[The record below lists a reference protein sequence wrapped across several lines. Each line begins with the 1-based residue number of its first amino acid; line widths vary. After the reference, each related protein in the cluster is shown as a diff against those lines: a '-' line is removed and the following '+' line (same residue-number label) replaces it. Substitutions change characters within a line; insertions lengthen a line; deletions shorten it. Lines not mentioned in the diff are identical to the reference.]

1 MKLIKISFY
10 LVLSL
15 LLLGSSPSLWAK
27 GGEGTKKKVMKTN
40 GTPAA
45 TKFNI
50 NNVST
55 FFSNDGASDLSNT
68 GDAGFQFPIGS
79 GHTVFYESGFLY
91 GGYVNGEWRV
101 SGSTY
106 NRGQV
111 PGRILPDGTGEDPA
125 GPRVR
130 IYRVRRDY
138 KDPAADYSKEITDEG
153 LTKDEIYKQ
162 YDTDWKEWPA
172 DYGAPY
178 EEVNGTPGYQADGD
192 IPGVPGADQTIWFV
206 CNDTDP
212 TQAQKLYGSIGLGI
226 EMQGTIWGYNQQN
239 ALGDA
244 LFRKYLMINKGGNT
258 IDSCY
263 VNMWSDPDLGGDAG
277 DDFAGCDT
285 TLSIGFIY
293 NGDDSDPSYGS
304 YIPASGF
311 DFLQGPIVA
320 GEASDQAIFKGQV
333 RSGYKNMP
341 MTAFYIFTQG
351 VANWGDP
358 TLGNYTNGALRVRNL
373 FQGKNATLGTPFT
386 DPLTGKTTKYCVPGD
401 PVTGQ
406 GWVDGILFPKQDRR
420 MGAVAGPFT
429 LAAGDTQEVVVG
441 QLAAGGVAPI
451 SRLGAVALL
460 KYEDLQVQQAYN
472 NFFKVPT
479 PPKAPLISTPGDF
492 DQKIVLS
499 WGDDGDAVKLTEGHD
514 ELGYKFQGYVVYQL
528 PSLTA
533 QLSEGVAVATYDL
546 NDLVGNIESLVFDS
560 ETNSTTRKFTKFGQ
574 NTGIKRYIEIT
585 KDAVRGG
592 VPLAN
597 GTEYYF
603 VVSAYSFN
611 PDPGAVP
618 NVLETL
624 SQRVAAVPHQPN
636 PGDVIPDPATT
647 TVDVTHSKG
656 GSDGRV
662 LINIID
668 PTKLNGHSYEV
679 SFITDAKIGKAW
691 KMVDKTTGAT
701 KVSANLE
708 GTSAE
713 LTALV
718 DGMAIN
724 VQGAPN
730 DFNAFKVTSNANGK
744 LDPPE
749 IGCFAFNG
757 NGFPLLNGA
766 DRPTNAQQVGAGHW
780 GIHTGAAGIGGS
792 SADGGDASYA
802 TFLGRT
808 ARNDNFT
815 RIVPYDWEIRFTAAG
830 GQTEMAFSTGA
841 HAPVPFEIWNTG
853 IGTPD
858 DPSDDYEC
866 FSYVYDSDGN
876 DQFNLVAQDHPVSG
890 GADDPET
897 DWFYIYDVAD
907 HTPGTKGYDAVIA
920 NAFDDNGVDP
930 ATGEYTTGDEVIARL
945 VLVNWNGG
953 QVGDATFP
961 ANINQVMPETGTTF
975 RIETTK
981 PNVVGSDV
989 FTFTAPSSSFDADV
1003 AKTDVDKINVF
1014 PNPYYGVNPREINK
1028 YQRCVTFSHLPAKAT
1043 LRVFNLA
1050 GQLVRI
1056 LHKDSPSQFTT
1067 WDLLNDNSFPV
1078 SSGIYIVHID
1088 MPDLGTTKIVKLAV
1102 IQEQQ
1107 ILDHY

>member
-10 LVLSL
+10 LALSL
-15 LLLGSSPSLWAK
+15 LLLGSSPNLWAK
-27 GGEGTKKKVMKTN
+27 GGEGTKRKVLKTN
-40 GTPAA
+40 GSPAA

-55 FFSNDGASDLSNT
+55 FFSNNGASDLSNT

-101 SGSTY
+101 GGSTY
-106 NRGQV
+106 NHGQV
-111 PGRILPDGTGEDPA
+111 PGRILADGTGEDPEGA
-125 GPRVR
+125 RVR

-138 KDPAADYSKEITDEG
+138 ADPKADYSKEITDEG
-153 LTKDEIYKQ
+153 LTKEEIYAQ

-178 EEVNGTPGYQADGD
+178 EEVNGVAGYQADGD

-212 TQAQKLYGSIGLGI
+212 TIAQKLYGSVGLGI
-226 EMQGTIWGYNQQN
+226 EMQATIWGYNQQN

-244 LFRKYLMINKGGNT
+244 LFRKYLMINKGGNN

-311 DFLQGPIVA
+311 DFLQGPVVP
-320 GEASDQAIFKGQV
+320 GNASDQAIFKGQI
-333 RSGYKNMP
+333 RDGYRNIP

-351 VANWGDP
+351 VTNWGDP

-373 FQGKNATLGTPFT
+373 FEGKIATLGTPFT
-386 DPLTGKTTKYCVPGD
+386 DPLTGKTTKFCVPGD

-420 MGAVAGPFT
+420 MGAVSGPFT

-479 PPKAPLISTPGDF
+479 PPKAPLLSDPGEF
-492 DQKIVLS
+492 DQQIVLT
-499 WGDDGDAVKLTEGHD
+499 WGNDLEAVKATEGHD
-514 ELGYKFQGYVVYQL
+514 QLGYKFQGYVVYQL

-546 NDLVGNIESLVFDS
+546 DDLVGNIESLVFDS
-560 ETNSTTRKFTKFGQ
+560 ETNTTTRKFTKFGT
-574 NTGIKRYIEIT
+574 NSGIKRYIEIT
-585 KDAVRGG
+585 KDAIRGG

-597 GTEYYF
+597 GTHYYF

-624 SQRVAAVPHQPN
+624 SQRVEAVPHTSD
-636 PGDVIPDPATT
+636 PGTQYDAGFGSAVE
-647 TVDVTHSKG
+647 VTANG
-656 GSDGRV
+656 LSDGSCNV
-662 LINIID
+662 IVID
-668 PTKLNGHSYEV
+668 PSKVTGDDYKIEFYNDNDGNVLWKLS
-679 SFITDAKIGKAW
+679 DL
-691 KMVDKTTGAT
+691 TTGTVKAQDIT
-701 KVSANLE
+701 NQSGDNSYPV
-708 GTSAE
+708 
-713 LTALV
+713 V
-718 DGMAIN
+718 DGLMAKVMGPSLGVKSVREEDPTGKVLDSN
-724 VQGAPN
+724 VGP
-730 DFNAFKVTSNANGK
+730 FSLGK
-744 LDPPE
+744 E
-749 IGCFAFNG
+749 
-757 NGFPLLNGA
+757 GFVLTNRAGVLNGA
-766 DRPTNAQQVGAGHW
+766 FGDRTYDRFQYWGTDDVVLDFTQTSLAWDYSNETVQIDAATGQPYEVPFAAYRIKFPSGDKVRLFAGFWDTDASGTWNNNESDWTDPNYGEYCFEPVYCWQGYDADGNEINYDPANNAQYIADNSLM
-780 GIHTGAAGIGGS
+780 T
-792 SADGGDASYA
+792 SANTTFGDATGEIVYPYITA
-802 TFLGRT
+802 TLFGMYTATATLPLG
-808 ARNDNFT
+808 N
-815 RIVPYDWEIRFTAAG
+815 IIRFT
-830 GQTEMAFSTGA
+830 T
-841 HAPVPFEIWNTG
+841 N
-853 IGTPD
+853 
-858 DPSDDYEC
+858 
-866 FSYVYDSDGN
+866 
-876 DQFNLVAQDHPVSG
+876 
-890 GADDPET
+890 
-897 DWFYIYDVAD
+897 
-907 HTPGTKGYDAVIA
+907 
-920 NAFDDNGVDP
+920 
-930 ATGEYTTGDEVIARL
+930 
-945 VLVNWNGG
+945 
-953 QVGDATFP
+953 
-961 ANINQVMPETGTTF
+961 
-975 RIETTK
+975 K
-981 PNVVGSDV
+981 PNSPAVN
-989 FTFTAPSSSFDADV
+989 FTYTAPNVTQGDDDL
-1003 AKTDVDKINVF
+1003 AKTEVEKINVF
-1014 PNPYYGVNPREINK
+1014 PNPYYGVNPREVNK
-1028 YQRCVTFSHLPAKAT
+1028 YQRFVTFSHLPAKAT

-1107 ILDHY
+1107 VLDHY